1 MLDKEINILGAGLC
15 GSLLSIMM
23 AKQGYS
29 VTVREKRSDP
39 RKNRGSAGRSIN
51 LAMSAKGIN
60 ALKYAGIFEQIEPL
74 LMPMKG
80 RMLHF
85 QDGREELQPYGQ
97 YDHEFIYSVSRLR
110 LNHLLI
116 DAAEEIGV
124 EIKFQ
129 HSVESFDKEKNVSFQ
144 SNNGGY
150 KLTAKNLLVTDGAGS
165 MMRRSYNGSSPIL
178 PQEEIL
184 PHIKNKIDQ
193 KFYEIIHTEK
203 FVKSTDSP
211 LEAAKKGK
219 DTSMWLSI
227 NSVKNKNSDIVI
239 SAGNT
244 GALLVIAKLN
254 LKMIESIDKP
264 ALSALWPNKKGMSVV
279 LDLGAN
285 IECSSKNLLD
295 FSIMGASLYKSLYPN
310 DNPNVALLNIGS
322 EELKGN
328 EIIKETFQILNE
340 LKSEN
345 FNFSGYIEGNQL
357 MNGDVNVIVA
367 DGFTGNV
374 ALKTAEGTANFI
386 IEELKKT
393 LGGTIIGKISSILN
407 ISNLRKFKKRL
418 DPRLYNGAIF
428 IGLDSPVVKSH
439 GGTDYIGFSNS
450 LEVCNRIIKGN
461 LIDKIKNNIS

>member
-1 MLDKEINILGAGLC
+1 
-15 GSLLSIMM
+15 
-23 AKQGYS
+23 
-29 VTVREKRSDP
+29 
-39 RKNRGSAGRSIN
+39 
-51 LAMSAKGIN
+51 
-60 ALKYAGIFEQIEPL
+60 
-74 LMPMKG
+74 
-80 RMLHF
+80 
-85 QDGREELQPYGQ
+85 
-97 YDHEFIYSVSRLR
+97 
-110 LNHLLI
+110 
-116 DAAEEIGV
+116 
-124 EIKFQ
+124 
-129 HSVESFDKEKNVSFQ
+129 
-144 SNNGGY
+144 
-150 KLTAKNLLVTDGAGS
+150 
-165 MMRRSYNGSSPIL
+165 
-178 PQEEIL
+178 
-184 PHIKNKIDQ
+184 
-193 KFYEIIHTEK
+193 
-203 FVKSTDSP
+203 
-211 LEAAKKGK
+211 
-219 DTSMWLSI
+219 
-227 NSVKNKNSDIVI
+227 
-239 SAGNT
+239 
-244 GALLVIAKLN
+244 
-254 LKMIESIDKP
+254 
-264 ALSALWPNKKGMSVV
+264 MSVV

-357 MNGDVNVIVA
+357 MNGDVNVVVA

-386 IEELKKT
+386 IEELKEA

-407 ISNLRKFKKRL
+407 ISNLKKFKKRL